1 VALSTYTPS
10 SQKYSGNDARPRQEL
25 KIITVENIKTS
36 F

>member
-10 SQKYSGNDARPRQEL
+10 SQKYSGNEARPKQEL
-25 KIITVENIKTS
+25 KIIAKKTIKNN